1 MLDANH
7 SRVTPEQ
14 PRPPHLPRRP
24 NLLETDRTTAHT
36 ARRIWLTLAIVAALA
51 ATWWG
56 GQEAAPYLLT
66 LVADIRGLGAAAPA
80 AFVLIYSLAVALLIP
95 ASVLTVAA
103 GAVFG
108 FTGGVIYSIIAST
121 LGSVLA
127 FLLGRYLARDLVARW
142 LASTPRYAAIE
153 QAVSARGR
161 RIVFLLRLSPVA
173 PFNVLNYVLGLT
185 TISLT
190 DFVVAWA
197 GMLPGTIVYS
207 YFGKVTGEAGPGR
220 SGSSAPQCVLLRGAT
235 GGAGRHGCRDGGR
248 HANGQTGAPRCI
260 ICAI

>member
-1 MLDANH
+1 
-7 SRVTPEQ
+7 VTPERA
-14 PRPPHLPRRP
+14 PSPPHLPRRP

-51 ATWWG
+51 ATWWS

-66 LVADIRGLGAAAPA
+66 LVSDIRGLGPAAPM
-80 AFVLIYSLAVALLIP
+80 AFILIYSIAVALLIP
-95 ASVLTVAA
+95 ASLLTVAA

-142 LASTPRYAAIE
+142 LAATPRYAAIE

-161 RIVFLLRLSPVA
+161 RIVFLLRLSPVT

-190 DFVVAWA
+190 DFVVASA

-207 YFGKVTGEAGPGR
+207 YFGKVTGEAL
-220 SGSSAPQCVLLRGAT
+220 VLAGQAQMPHNTSYYAALLAGLVATVAVTAVVTRTARRALR
-235 GGAGRHGCRDGGR
+235 DV
-248 HANGQTGAPRCI
+248 
-260 ICAI
+260 